1 MNTEPSSEEISE
13 PSETLSTLLA
23 DENRSGVRDFL
34 TWLEPTAA
42 VRALFRLDRE
52 EQEKLV
58 GLLSA
63 DQAADLLED
72 LPDAHAA
79 DLIERI
85 DTGKAADIVEEL
97 TSDHGADLLGALDTA
112 DADAI
117 LAEMAPGRAGEVRQ
131 LIAYP
136 TEVAGGLMG
145 TEHFAWPDTALVSDF
160 LDDIA
165 VRRQRSRQ
173 LPQRVVLLDAEGRP
187 TGAVEIADLLTA
199 APDTR
204 LAGLAHG
211 VEPLAADTRLEELE
225 DYFDRHETL
234 GAPVVDEHGRLV
246 GRLRR
251 RAVADALAERAQ
263 SDQLKV
269 QGIVGGEELR
279 TMPLLS
285 RSKRRLSWLS
295 VNILLNVMA
304 ASVIAFFQDTVSAV
318 IALAVFLPIVSDMS
332 GCSGN
337 QAVAVSMRELTLGII
352 RPRDFLRVWW
362 QEVAVGLMNGLA
374 LGILLALVALVWQ
387 GSIVLGLVVGLAL
400 CLNTVI
406 AVSIG
411 GTVPLVLRA
420 VRADPAVASGP
431 VLTTITDI
439 CGFFLLLG
447 FATLALPWLT

>member
-1 MNTEPSSEEISE
+1 MNTESLNEEVSE
-13 PSETLSTLLA
+13 PSEALSTLLEE
-23 DENRSGVRDFL
+23 ENRTGIRDFL

-42 VRALFRLDRE
+42 VRALFRLDRA

-58 GLLSA
+58 GLLSP

-72 LPDAHAA
+72 LPDSHAA
-79 DLIERI
+79 DLIDSI
-85 DTGKAADIVEEL
+85 DTDKAAEIVEAL

-112 DADAI
+112 DAEAI
-117 LAEMAPGRAGEVRQ
+117 LAEMAPAIAGEVRK

-136 TEVAGGLMG
+136 TDAAGGLMG
-145 TEHFAWPDTALVSDF
+145 TEYFAWPESARVSDF
-160 LDDIA
+160 LKDIGE
-165 VRRQRSRQ
+165 RRQRSRQ
-173 LPQRVVLLDAEGRP
+173 LPQRVLLLDAEQRP
-187 TGAVEIADLLTA
+187 SGAVEIADLLNA
-199 APDTR
+199 APDTS
-204 LAGLAHG
+204 LAGLAQV
-211 VEPLAADTRLEELE
+211 VEPVLAATNLDELM

-234 GAPVVDEHGRLV
+234 GAPVVDEQGRLV

-251 RAVADALAERAQ
+251 RAVVEALAERAQ
-263 SDQLKV
+263 VDQLKV

-285 RSKRRLSWLS
+285 RSKRRLSWLTI
-295 VNILLNVMA
+295 NIFLNVMA
-304 ASVIAFFQDTVSAV
+304 ASVIAFFQDTLSAV

-352 RPRDFLRVWW
+352 RPRDFFRVWW
-362 QEVAVGLMNGLA
+362 QEVSVGLLNGIA
-374 LGILLALVALVWQ
+374 LGLLLAIIAYVWR
-387 GSIVLGLVVGLAL
+387 GSPVLGLVVGLAL
-400 CLNTVI
+400 CLNTII

-439 CGFFLLLG
+439 CGFFLLLA
-447 FATLALPWLT
+447 FATVALPWLV